1 MEATQA
7 LEGRGGSTD
16 DDIDDEFSEEFRS
29 KVIGKLRLTNAGD
42 LNGAEM
48 EVRGGENNIGRDS
61 ERCNI
66 VIQAKVNTFFKAQGF
81 DCLL

>member
-7 LEGRGGSTD
+7 LEGRGGGGSTD
-16 DDIDDEFSEEFRS
+16 DDIEDEFSEEFTS
-29 KVIGKLRLTNAGD
+29 KVIAKLRLTNAGD
-42 LNGAEM
+42 LNGVEM

-66 VIQAKVNTFFKAQGF
+66 VIQAKV
-81 DCLL
+81 